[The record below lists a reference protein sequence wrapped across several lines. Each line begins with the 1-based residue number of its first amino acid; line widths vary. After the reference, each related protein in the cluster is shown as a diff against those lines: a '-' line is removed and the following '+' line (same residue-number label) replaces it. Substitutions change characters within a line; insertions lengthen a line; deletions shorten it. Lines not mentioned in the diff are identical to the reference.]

1 MTTEPIQPKPPWLRR
16 RLPSGP
22 QYERIRSLIKNQCLS
37 TVCQEAMCPNQFE
50 CFGQGTA
57 TFMLLGDR
65 CSRNCRFC
73 AVGHGPQSPPDPDEP
88 ARVAEAVE
96 TMGLSYCVLTS
107 VTRDDLADGGAGH
120 FAAAIRAIRERNPHT
135 LIEVLIPDF
144 QGNHQA
150 LQTVVEARPEVLNH
164 NLETVVR
171 LYPTV
176 RPQADYQQ
184 SLAVLQRAKTM
195 ASSMVTKCGIMV
207 GLGETEVELGQ
218 LFADLTRAGCD
229 ILTIGQYLQPSRAH
243 LEVVRYLPPSEF
255 ALLEQQA
262 LAMGLKAVASAPF
275 VRSSYQAEALYRR
288 VLHAVPSR

>member
-1 MTTEPIQPKPPWLRR
+1 MTIEPSKPKPRWLRR
-16 RLPSGP
+16 RLPTGP
-22 QYERIRSLIKNQCLS
+22 EYERIRHLIKDQCLA

-50 CFGQGTA
+50 CFGKGTA
-57 TFMLLGDR
+57 TFMILGDR

-243 LEVVRYLPPSEF
+243 LEVVRYLPPWEF

-262 LAMGLKAVASAPF
+262 QAMGLKAVASAPF